1 MHIVYQFGERRR
13 FLILKLAP
21 SDSWWSF
28 WGSQSVGASMV
39 NQSIHVTSVST
50 KWFIQRFA
58 KYVYIRIIHLPVC
71 EATCTMMYHR
81 SLKPSETFFA
91 SISQNHLKPLSVLP
105 GKIEKGLQPRK
116 FDPRHRLLPIKSVSS
131 LGTFSKITEMI
142 HWHARWLARLQR

>member
-1 MHIVYQFGERRR
+1 
-13 FLILKLAP
+13 
-21 SDSWWSF
+21 
-28 WGSQSVGASMV
+28 MV

-105 GKIEKGLQPRK
+105 GMIVCENGYTCIQHYQLAILSKGKSMIKYDSPTCFMDSMMIQQYFHG
-116 FDPRHRLLPIKSVSS
+116 FDDDSPICFMDSV
-131 LGTFSKITEMI
+131 F
-142 HWHARWLARLQR
+142 